1 MEKFSMLEALNTAV
15 ETEKLGI
22 EFYGKLFDTVK
33 DKELK
38 ELFKTL
44 REEEAEHLVKYINLK
59 KEYEKRGR
67 IVDLGEE
74 AQLFLKALSE
84 SEIFKEADMILKKFK
99 EGMGIKEAVSYA
111 LEFEK
116 QTLLF
121 FYYLWDVIEPKH
133 RDILTEILKEE
144 RNHIINLNELL
155 GTL

>member
-1 MEKFSMLEALNTAV
+1 MEKFSILEALNTAI
-15 ETEKLGI
+15 ETEKLSI
-22 EFYGKLFDTVK
+22 EFYGKLFDTIK
-33 DKELK
+33 GEELK

-44 REEEAEHLVKYINLK
+44 REEEAKHLVKYINLK
-59 KEYEKRGR
+59 KEYEKRER

-84 SEIFKEADMILKKFK
+84 SEIFKKTDMVLKKFK
-99 EGMGIKEAVSYA
+99 EGMEMKEAISYA

-121 FYYLWDVIEPKH
+121 FYYLWDLIEPKH

-144 RNHIINLNELL
+144 RGHIINLSKVLE
-155 GTL
+155 TL